1 MLGDRDVTLQWWCEE
16 AGGRQTIYYERGV
29 LGSVISVSVL
39 MMMGF
44 YGVMLAEVGGLA
56 TKDCSTWHDPRY
68 TLHYALIQGAVCV
81 NAP

>member
-44 YGVMLAEVGGLA
+44 YGVLLAALA
-56 TKDCSTWHDPRY
+56 TMIG
-68 TLHYALIQGAVCV
+68 LHNPAYRAYHALML
-81 NAP
+81 

>member
-1 MLGDRDVTLQWWCEE
+1 MLDDRDVSLQWWCEE

-44 YGVMLAEVGGLA
+44 YGVMLAEVGGSCDLRRRIA
-56 TKDCSTWHDPRY
+56 QPRHDPR
-68 TLHYALIQGAVCV
+68 
-81 NAP
+81 